1 MGSIP
6 GSGRSLEK
14 ERATHSRILAQEIP
28 QTEEPE
34 GQSTGSQRV
43 GHNSNALQDSCP
55 GNPTD
60 RGAGGTVHGV
70 TKSRSQLRRSVNGTR
85 GTVHGVTKSRSQL
98 HRSVN
103 GTRIV

>member
-43 GHNSNALQDSCP
+43 GHNY
-55 GNPTD
+55 T
-60 RGAGGTVHGV
+60 GA
-70 TKSRSQLRRSVNGTR
+70 
-85 GTVHGVTKSRSQL
+85 
-98 HRSVN
+98 
-103 GTRIV
+103 